1 MIDILI
7 PMCPDRFLP
16 ESVMNSIIEQEVPFN
31 LFLSNSRG
39 DGAANAR
46 NHVLSMWKNFAGKSD
61 LVLATDN
68 DLLLPSGSLNCMILF
83 LRDNKKFGAIA
94 LHRNQTPESVLEDQH
109 INAGPVLYRSEVLEQ
124 INYHNDLGCE
134 CMGMS
139 HDVRALGWRIGYL
152 PNWRYGHIEDTRFS
166 YGE

>member
-7 PMCPDRFLP
+7 PMCPDRYMP
-16 ESVMNSIIEQEVPFN
+16 ESVLKSIIEQGVLFN

-46 NHVLSMWKNFAGKSD
+46 NHVLNLWKDSTHKSEY
-61 LVLATDN
+61 VLTTDN
-68 DLLLPSGSLNCMILF
+68 DLLLPDDSLNCMILF
-83 LRDNKKFGAIA
+83 LRDNRSFGAIA
-94 LHRNQTPESVLEDQH
+94 LHRNQTPTTVLEDDH

-124 INYHNDLGCE
+124 ITYHNNLGCE

-139 HDVRALGWRIGYL
+139 RDVREAGWRIGYL
-152 PNWRYGHIEDTRFS
+152 PNWRYSHIEDTRLNH
-166 YGE
+166 G